1 MANRHLARSVVLQ
14 SLFEWDFSKKSSDG
28 AMEILA
34 RDAEEFAPGM
44 KDTSFMNDLLKGI
57 LGKLKDID
65 AIIKKAAPDWPIEKI
80 SIIDRN
86 ILRLGLF
93 ELLFSD
99 REQVPPKVAINE
111 AIELAKSFGGETS
124 GKFVNGVLG
133 AVYKEMGEPGKDAV
147 STRKKNNRDIP
158 DSELPVENYGGAI
171 VYASEKN
178 KIFVAFVHDVF
189 GHWTISKGHLE
200 SGEDVEVG
208 VRRVIE
214 DELGLVINLK
224 EKIGENAYVAY
235 DPDKGKI
242 KKRVTYY
249 LADCKFGELKAPK
262 GGGLDDI
269 RWFEVGD
276 IGDLNFY
283 DDILPLVTK
292 GVTMLPNK

>member
-1 MANRHLARSVVLQ
+1 
-14 SLFEWDFSKKSSDG
+14 
-28 AMEILA
+28 MEILA